1 MHEYST
7 NPLTTLLTNPERGGS
22 IVNIGG
28 HNVQKNV
35 ITILTNEANQSLLKA
50 IKACGDAQV
59 ARAGAGDGSLTL
71 LQNVINDLHGANAA
85 LGRAAQKL
93 RDWKN

>member
-1 MHEYST
+1 MHKYST
-7 NPLTTLLTNPERGGS
+7 HPLTTLLTNPERGGS

-28 HNVQKNV
+28 QMAKNV
-35 ITILTNEANQSLLKA
+35 ITRLTSEANQSLLRA

-71 LQNVINDLHGANAA
+71 LQNVINDLHDANAA
-85 LGRAAQKL
+85 LTRAAQKL
-93 RDWKN
+93 QDWN